1 MMHETRVYRTDSE
14 EEQWEDESDEEG
26 LLGKRKASPSPEPE
40 KKKVCLHPS
49 T

>member
-26 LLGKRKASPSPEPE
+26 LLGKWKASPSSEPE
-40 KKKVCLHPS
+40 KKKICLRSS